1 MSAGETITVVTPI
14 LGRIQC
20 APGFATTTLYVTIVG
35 QQPFAKR
42 PQSENQ
48 HFCMVRTQSMGS
60 SFMLVEYPNM
70 GRVLKATN
78 TSSGIGGTKVIVE
91 AVGKEGEYLV
101 NGGKLPRDFGKE
113 YHYRLD
119 RISEGTKYHIFSDS
133 NMDGSKTLIQTGYGD
148 AHGGK
153 ENEPIVIDAY
163 SNVPWEIF
171 TFENPPPN

>member
-1 MSAGETITVVTPI
+1 
-14 LGRIQC
+14 
-20 APGFATTTLYVTIVG
+20 
-35 QQPFAKR
+35 
-42 PQSENQ
+42 
-48 HFCMVRTQSMGS
+48 
-60 SFMLVEYPNM
+60 MLVEYPNM

-119 RISEGTKYHIFSDS
+119 RISGGTKYHIFSDS